1 MDTLLDTTVLS
12 HAMASFRKTSAGKW
26 QAIIRQKGHPTTS
39 KVFSKKALAAS
50 WARQE
55 EERLERAELSPVA
68 DKTLLSALI
77 DWYLDEFTPRKRA
90 SQSETSHLNI
100 VSKHIGHLALSAVS
114 ANAIIDYVD
123 DRLDEGVGS
132 DTIRKE
138 LNKLSVVIDA
148 GMALKDIDL
157 PANPVHKAKSILKVT
172 KTLKPGKRRDR
183 RPTSKE
189 LKVLLGSHLSSLVE
203 FAIETA
209 MRRGELANILPGHI
223 DGKTLYIPETKTDR
237 ARTIS
242 LSPRALELLGDLDLD
257 KLEEGVT
264 IWGIRPDS
272 MTQAFR
278 RVCAANDIADLRL
291 HDMRHE
297 GTSRLFEKGLGIE
310 EVASITG
317 HEDWVSLK
325 RYTHLCPKALAEKL

>member
-1 MDTLLDTTVLS
+1 
-12 HAMASFRKTSAGKW
+12 MASFRKTSAGNW
-26 QAIIRQKGHPTTS
+26 QAIIRRQGHPTTS
-39 KVFSKKALAAS
+39 KVFAKKALAAT

-55 EERLERAELSPVA
+55 EDRLERVELTPVA
-68 DKTLLSALI
+68 DKTLLSDLI
-77 DWYLDEFTPRKRA
+77 TWYLKEFTPRKRA

-100 VSKHIGHLALSAVS
+100 VSNHIGHHPVSAVS
-114 ANAIIDYVD
+114 ANVVIDYVD
-123 DRLDEGVGS
+123 DRLDEGVGA

-148 GMALKDIDL
+148 SMALKDIDL

-183 RPTSKE
+183 RPTSTE
-189 LKVLLGSHLSSLVE
+189 LEKLLSSHISQLVE

-209 MRRGELANILPGHI
+209 MRRGELARIQPGHV
-223 DGKTLYIPETKTDR
+223 DGKTLFIPETKTDQ

-242 LSPRALELLGDLDLD
+242 LSPRAIELLNDLDLD
-257 KLEEGVT
+257 DLELEEGEN

-278 RVCAANDIADLRL
+278 RVCAANSIADLRL

>member
-1 MDTLLDTTVLS
+1 
-12 HAMASFRKTSAGKW
+12 MASFRKTSAGNW
-26 QAIIRQKGHPTTS
+26 QAIIRRQGHPTTS
-39 KVFSKKALAAS
+39 KVFAKKALAAT

-55 EERLERAELSPVA
+55 EDRLERVELTPVA
-68 DKTLLSALI
+68 DKTLLSDLI
-77 DWYLDEFTPRKRA
+77 TWYLKEFTPRKRA

-100 VSKHIGHLALSAVS
+100 VSNHIGHHPVSAVS
-114 ANAIIDYVD
+114 ANVVIDYVD
-123 DRLDEGVGS
+123 DRLDEGVGA

-138 LNKLSVVIDA
+138 LNKLSVVVDA
-148 GMALKDIDL
+148 SMALKDLDL

-183 RPTSKE
+183 RPTSTE
-189 LKVLLGSHLSSLVE
+189 LEKLLGSHISQLVE

-209 MRRGELANILPGHI
+209 MRRGELANMLPDHI
-223 DGKTLYIPETKTDR
+223 DGKTLYIPETKTDQ

-278 RVCAANDIADLRL
+278 RVCASNGIVDLRL

-325 RYTHLCPKALAEKL
+325 RYTHLDPKALAEKL